1 MNNKQIKAKIEKIL
15 KKDERLWNKD
25 KTELNQTLRKI
36 LFELQSKNKRV

>member
-36 LFELQSKNKRV
+36 LFELQPKNKRV